1 MNLTYELI
9 GHSSEQVDSVIL
21 LAGESAGTMFKGGVV
36 PKDKDYN
43 SLNIGLSIFYCI
55 LAAIG
60 IVYTGVWF
68 VFELIFRK
76 KKYVES
82 GKIYLMLVSVEL

>member
-9 GHSSEQVDSVIL
+9 GHSSDDTVIL
-21 LAGESAGTMFKGGVV
+21 LDGESVSTIFTGGIV
-36 PKDKDYN
+36 PKDKHYN
-43 SLNIGLSIFYCI
+43 SLNIALVICCCI

-60 IVYTGVWF
+60 IVYAGVWF
-68 VFELIFRK
+68 VFELIFKK

-82 GKIYLMLVSVEL
+82 AIGL